1 MNAQE
6 ELNEIQHTAFHETY
20 DKWSLYAHLPHNSD
34 WSLESY
40 KLIMTIET
48 LEQLV
53 SLLSYIPENVVK
65 TCMLFFMRN
74 QIKPVWED
82 DANLS
87 GGSFSFKVQNKQ
99 VVETWNKMCYVIASE
114 NMTSNENI
122 MGKINGITISPKKQ
136 FCIIK
141 IWMSDCD
148 NKESSIFDK
157 LYFLEKKDAI
167 FKKHI

>member
-6 ELNEIQHTAFHETY
+6 ELNEIQHTSFHETY

-99 VVETWNKMCYVIASE
+99 VIETWNKMCYVISSE
-114 NMTSNENI
+114 NMTSYENI
-122 MGKINGITISPKKQ
+122 MSKINGITISPKKQ

-157 LYFLEKKDAI
+157 LHFLEKKDAI